1 MQLLIGDYFTEFTAN
16 TTKGEI
22 TLPDDYAG
30 SWFVLFSHPADFTP
44 VCTTEFVGF
53 QKRMS
58 EFAEIGVKLIGLSVD
73 SVEDHHAWI
82 GWIKDNLRVGI
93 EFPVIDDADRKV
105 SLALG
110 MLRED
115 SLDTVTARSV
125 VVVDDL
131 GIVRTILEYPKEIG
145 RNLDEVLRV
154 VKALQLVDATK
165 MNTPANWPHNELVGD
180 KVIVPPNIA
189 LTDED
194 IASQGITVLSDW
206 FRYKEQQPT

>member
-1 MQLLIGDYFTEFTAN
+1 MKLLIGDYFTEITAN
-16 TTKGEI
+16 TTAGEI

-53 QKRMS
+53 QKRS
-58 EFAEIGVKLIGLSVD
+58 EDFAEIGVKLIGLSVD
-73 SVEDHHAWI
+73 SVEDHRAWI
-82 GWIKDNLRVGI
+82 AWIKDNLRVGI
-93 EFPVIDDADRKV
+93 EFPVIDDEDRAV
-105 SLALG
+105 SIALG
-110 MLRED
+110 MLRDD

-165 MNTPANWPHNELVGD
+165 MNTPANWPRNELVGD
-180 KVIVPPNIA
+180 KVIVPPNIS

-194 IASQGITVLSDW
+194 IERDGITVLSDW
-206 FRYKEQQPT
+206 FRYKEQPV